1 MIELYFPLVLNPFLR
16 QVYLTQN
23 FLTNRKTF
31 VVLIEIQS
39 VRKNHIIL
47 QAFQTL
53 STVSFDRIVYYLI
66 YLNYLEPYQSR

>member
-1 MIELYFPLVLNPFLR
+1 LR